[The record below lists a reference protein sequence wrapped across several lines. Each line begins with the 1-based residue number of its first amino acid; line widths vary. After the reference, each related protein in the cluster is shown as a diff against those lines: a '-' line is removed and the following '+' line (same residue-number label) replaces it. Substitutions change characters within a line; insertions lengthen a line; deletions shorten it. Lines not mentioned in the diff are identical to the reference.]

1 MSDQQSSPASSPVV
15 WVRAYVEK
23 LLRQAADDQPVHADE
38 DGDFPFPW
46 GTAMG
51 WVQVVDAEP
60 PIVRVMAHAAYG
72 LRATAALRKE
82 IDEINARATFA
93 KVFLSGG
100 HLVVTY
106 AMPAEA
112 LSVAMLRRAT
122 VHVGSVAEDIGGLAA
137 AVYGGQTPFDPEPIE
152 QAG

>member
-1 MSDQQSSPASSPVV
+1 MSDLTSTTAAGQAV
-15 WVRAYVEK
+15 WLRAYVEK
-23 LLRQAADDQPVHADE
+23 LLREAADDRPVQADE

-51 WVQVVDAEP
+51 WVQVVDGDP
-60 PIVRVMAHAAYG
+60 PLVRVMAHAAYG
-72 LRATAALRKE
+72 LRPTAALRKE
-82 IDEINARATFA
+82 IDEINARATYA

-106 AMPAEA
+106 AMPAES
-112 LSVAMLRRAT
+112 LSVSMLQRAT

-137 AVYGGQTPFDPEPIE
+137 AVFGGQTPFDPEPVE